1 MVSVNQVQS
10 GLTRF
15 MDAEIVSKM
24 SGWQKWVF
32 GVGMGLT
39 MNKTADIVEVLKGNP
54 LIAMLGVIT
63 QDNQIDL
70 DALYR
75 EFKRQAAQGP
85 ATIEIPGIPAI
96 TLHEADVD
104 KIYQYITQS

>member
-1 MVSVNQVQS
+1 MVSVLQIQS

-15 MDAEIVSKM
+15 LDTEIVAKM

-32 GVGMGLT
+32 GAGMGLAMT
-39 MNKTADIVEVLKGNP
+39 KTADIVEALKANP
-54 LIAMLGVIT
+54 LISMLGVIT
-63 QDNQIDL
+63 PDNHIDI

-75 EFKRQAAQGP
+75 EFKRQASQSP
-85 ATIEIPGIPAI
+85 AVIEIPGMTAI

-104 KIYQYITQS
+104 RIYQYIMQS